1 MFMRNLHA
9 SLLALLLLSLA
20 ALAQQP
26 PQPTS
31 TTPAD
36 ATKNTQAE
44 KAAEKPAPTPAPTP
58 RTMPNDQKA
67 YMDAQRIKDPVK
79 KMEALEKYLTDYPNS
94 PMVSSAHLAILETL
108 VKLTPRQP
116 DKILWQ
122 VKRMVD
128 RQGGFSTGF
137 TESQIATQL
146 LKAEMFEEAEQ
157 YAQKAAVATAEFME
171 RQLKSLQQQKA
182 RPLSVLGQIYL
193 KQGKLK
199 EAEAKFK
206 EAFAVHPQE
215 AGVAVGL
222 AEIAEK
228 QGKDKDVVEYL
239 LAAGRLKLEE
249 RKKLETFWSK
259 THGGSLKG
267 LEEELDHRYHKEYG
281 NLIPVARYQPTAVR
295 STRAVLAEVFT
306 GAACGPCV
314 AADLA
319 FEAMM
324 NRYSRKELVVLMYH
338 MHIPGP
344 DPMTN
349 PATLARG
356 RYYGVG
362 GVPGYNIDGLGLRT
376 GGGPKEATKDNYNRN
391 NPVVEQRLEAS
402 AEAQIKLDATLES
415 GIVKVAANV
424 TVEPAALKQ
433 YTEAAKAA
441 AAAAANPN
449 VSAEPVFRLHVAL
462 AEDGLRY
469 TGENGIRI
477 HPVVVR
483 ALAGENATGL
493 KLDPAAPATL
503 AASFDLAAISTGLK
517 TYLDE
522 YEAKDGKLRSED
534 FAFTEKKHEINANNL
549 SIVAFVQEEK
559 SKKILQAIQVPL
571 NGKGVAMK

>member
-1 MFMRNLHA
+1 MLMRSLHP
-9 SLLALLLLSLA
+9 SLFALLLLSVA
-20 ALAQQP
+20 AFAQQP
-26 PQPTS
+26 PQPAS
-31 TTPAD
+31 ATPAD
-36 ATKNTQAE
+36 ANKNAQAE
-44 KAAEKPAPTPAPTP
+44 KAAEKPQPTPAPTP
-58 RTMPNDQKA
+58 RAMPPEQKA
-67 YMDAQRIKDPVK
+67 YMDAQRIKDPDK
-79 KMEALEKYLTDYPNS
+79 KLEALEKYLTGYPNS

-116 DKILWQ
+116 EKILWQ
-122 VKRMVD
+122 VKRMME

-146 LKAEMFEEAEQ
+146 LKAEMLEEAEQ

-228 QGKDKDVVEYL
+228 HGNDKEVVEYL
-239 LAAGRLKLEE
+239 LAAGRLKSEE

-281 NLIPVARYQPTAVR
+281 NLIPVTRYQPTANR
-295 STRAVLAEVFT
+295 STRTVLAEVFT
-306 GAACGPCV
+306 GAACAPCV

-324 NRYSRKELVVLMYH
+324 SRYSRKELVVLMYH

-362 GVPGYNIDGLGLRT
+362 GVPGYNIDGLGLKT
-376 GGGPKEATKDNYNRN
+376 GGGSKDMTRDNYNRN

-402 AEAQIKLDATLES
+402 AEAQLKLDAALEG
-415 GIVKVAANV
+415 GIVKVTANV
-424 TVEPAALKQ
+424 NIEPAALKQ
-433 YTEAAKAA
+433 YAEAAKAA
-441 AAAAANPN
+441 AKEGEAAN
-449 VSAEPVFRLHVAL
+449 EPVYRLHVVL

-503 AASFDLAAISTGLK
+503 TASFDLAAISTGLK

-534 FAFTEKKHEINANNL
+534 FAFTEKKHEINANHL

-559 SKKILQAIQVPL
+559 SKRILQAIQVPL